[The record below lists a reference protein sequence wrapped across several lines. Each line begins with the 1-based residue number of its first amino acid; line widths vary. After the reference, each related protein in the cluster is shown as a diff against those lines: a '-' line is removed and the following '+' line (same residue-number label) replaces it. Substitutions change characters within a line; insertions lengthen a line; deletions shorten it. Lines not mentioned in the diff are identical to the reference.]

1 MRLTD
6 YVDPFIGTT
15 GSGKAIVG
23 PQMPH
28 GMCKLSPDT
37 ESLPNAGYD
46 WRDTKIHAFSH
57 NHLEGVGGR
66 GGRGYI
72 GILPACGP
80 VETCEYKYASAFSHD
95 REEAKVGYYFV
106 DLLDYDIKA
115 ELTATE
121 RCGIHRYTFPESD
134 SARVIID
141 IGHTSG
147 LYNRTCEGFIELVDD
162 RHIRGW
168 GLYPP
173 SAISNL
179 SAPCYF
185 YAEFS
190 RPFDSVDFY
199 DEDPAD
205 EEILPSPNLRLGL
218 NPYSAVDV
226 RGKVKKVE
234 GTRATTRR
242 AIAMANFR
250 TKSGECIEVRV
261 GISFISCEQAAL
273 SLGSEV
279 AHISFEDCVE
289 RCRNAWE
296 DVLSRLTVT
305 DRDERRLRI
314 FYSALYRAL
323 NQPTEYTEDGRF
335 CIASDGHDKVRFNGH
350 GFYADMW
357 AIWDTFRTT
366 NPLQVLLE
374 PDRSS
379 DICQSL
385 VEYYKDCGWLPTCPA
400 PARGVKNAMV
410 GHNYTSVIAD
420 AYAKD
425 CRDFDAETAYR
436 AIYRA
441 ATDTSNANGIHPK
454 YDELGYVPANTSVEE
469 DFCVTETVEYIY
481 ADWCTAQLAL
491 ALGKQEDYEFFMR
504 RAQNYRKL
512 FDPKHNL
519 LRRRREDGSFVEEFD
534 PMACFK
540 HGYTESSPWEA
551 TFFVPH
557 DPQGLINL
565 FGSREAFVNQLDRV
579 FELDRQNFEN
589 ETSLHLPFMYIY
601 AGKPSRTAEV
611 LQRYVHPLFTD
622 EKDGIYGE
630 DDAGAL
636 SSFNIFA
643 ELGIYPMCPGRREF
657 VLFSPW
663 VDGWSLKNPDGS
675 TFSLRCENRSEK
687 NIYIS
692 SVILNGEDYP
702 YTYLTQDTI
711 RAGGELVITMTDR
724 PGDYGT
730 RQEHLPH
737 SDSEADLGVY
747 EPSDRTVF
755 SDVRADRY
763 VAAPDSDGRFT
774 VSACAYNDRGTSH
787 EVCAKLFLD
796 GNEIS
801 SERVTLAPQEKR
813 RLEFVITLVPG
824 KPHTV
829 TVGDAKEIR
838 LEVCGAPGD
847 DYITF
852 KNIDSDFY
860 EGADS
865 LYIAAA
871 GDQGKEHY
879 GMIYRKLPVEGDFDA
894 VTCIGHKDHT
904 SPYAPCGIVVRNRIE
919 DPLTD
924 GYAGGM
930 YMGAMCMRG
939 FYSYL
944 GGGIGCDETG
954 THWAMG
960 APVFPCYVKIEK
972 RGKHFRGLYSR
983 DGIHWSVKSSG
994 IIASADDV
1002 QYVGLFSRSCIHDK
1016 GLARF
1021 DGGLKILQGEDMKDE
1036 DTAR

>member
-1 MRLTD
+1 MRLID
-6 YVDPFIGTT
+6 YVDPSIGTT
-15 GSGKAIVG
+15 GSGKAIIG

-46 WRDTKIHAFSH
+46 WRDSRIHAFSH

-72 GILPACGP
+72 GIMPATGEMK
-80 VETCEYKYASAFSHD
+80 VCEYDYSSRFSHD
-95 REEAKVGYYFV
+95 REEARVGYYTV
-106 DLLDYDIKA
+106 DLLDYDIRA

-121 RCGIHRYTFPESD
+121 HCGFHRYTFPASD
-134 SARVIID
+134 TARVMID

-147 LYNRTCEGFIELVDD
+147 LYNRTAEGYLEITGENS
-162 RHIRGW
+162 IRGW

-173 SAISNL
+173 SAISKLN
-179 SAPCYF
+179 APCYF

-190 RPFDSVDFY
+190 RPFDSYALY
-199 DEDPAD
+199 DEDPTD

-218 NPYSAVDV
+218 NPYAKIDV
-226 RGKVKKVE
+226 RGRVKPISGKIA
-234 GTRATTRR
+234 RTRR
-242 AIAMANFR
+242 ALAALYFNCAER
-250 TKSGECIEVRV
+250 ESVEVRV
-261 GISFISCEQAAL
+261 GISFISMEQAAMNMRTEL
-273 SLGSEV
+273 AGK
-279 AHISFEDCVE
+279 SFDSVVE
-289 RCRNAWE
+289 RCENAWE
-296 DVLSRLTVT
+296 EVLSRLTVE
-305 DRDERRLRI
+305 DRDERKKKI

-335 CIASDGHDKVRFNGH
+335 CIASDGCDKVCQNGQ

-374 PDRSS
+374 PDRAS

-385 VEYYKDCGWLPTCPA
+385 VEFYKDSGWLPTCPA
-400 PARGVKNAMV
+400 PARGVNNAMV
-410 GHNYTSVIAD
+410 GHNYTSVIVD
-420 AYAKD
+420 AYSKD
-425 CRDFDAETAYR
+425 CCDFDAETAYK
-436 AIYRA
+436 AMYRA
-441 ATDTSNANGIHPK
+441 ATDTGSTNGIHPK
-454 YDELGYVPANTSVEE
+454 YDELGYVPANTAVEE

-491 ALGKQEDYEFFMR
+491 ALGKTEDYAFFMQ

-512 FDPKHNL
+512 FDAKYNL
-519 LRRRREDGSFVEEFD
+519 LRRRREDGSFVEAFD

-565 FGSREAFVNQLDRV
+565 FGSREAFIRQLDKV

-601 AGKPSRTAEV
+601 AAKPSRTAEV
-611 LQRYVHPLFTD
+611 LRRYVHPIFTD
-622 EKDGIYGE
+622 AKDGIYGE

-643 ELGIYPMCPGRREF
+643 QLGIYPMCPGRREY
-657 VLFSPW
+657 VLFSPYLS
-663 VDGWSLKNPDGS
+663 GWTMKNPDGS
-675 TFSLRCENRSEK
+675 TFRVKCEGLDDEH
-687 NIYIS
+687 IYIDS
-692 SVILNGEDYP
+692 ATLNGKP
-702 YTYLTQDTI
+702 YSLSYLTHDAI
-711 RAGGELVITMTDR
+711 RAGGELVLRMSDR
-724 PGDYGT
+724 PGAFGT
-730 RQEHLPH
+730 GDADLPH
-737 SDSEADLGVY
+737 SDSAPDLRPY
-747 EPSDRTVF
+747 TPSGMVETC
-755 SDVRADRY
+755 DVRADRY
-763 VAAPDSDGRFT
+763 VLPLDSDGKFHI
-774 VSACAYNDRGTSH
+774 SCAVYNDMDATVTHR
-787 EVCAKLFLD
+787 ARLMLD
-796 GNEIS
+796 GEEADACEIG
-801 SERVTLAPQEKR
+801 LAPQER
-813 RLEFVITLVPG
+813 RSVCFELQLKPG
-824 KPHTV
+824 RAHSVCVDEAAP
-829 TVGDAKEIR
+829 IR
-838 LEVCGAPGD
+838 LEVCGEPSE

-852 KNIDSDFY
+852 QNIDADFY
-860 EGADS
+860 DGADA

-871 GDQGKEHY
+871 GDQGKEHF
-879 GMIYRKLPVEGDFDA
+879 GMIYLKMPVEGDFDA

-904 SPYAPCGIVVRNRIE
+904 SPYAPCGIVVRNAIE
-919 DPLTD
+919 DPITD
-924 GYAGGM
+924 GFKGGM

-944 GGGIGCDETG
+944 GGDIGCDETG

-960 APVFPCYVKIEK
+960 APSFPCYVKIEK
-972 RGKHFRGLYSR
+972 RGKHFRGLYSN
-983 DGIHWSVKSSG
+983 DGINWSVKSSG
-994 IIASADDV
+994 TIPYAADA

-1021 DGGLKILQGEDMKDE
+1021 DGGLKITKPED
-1036 DTAR
+1036 